1 MTSQDIPVRLSQSA
15 SRLLLVT
22 PMPGIKP
29 SDILVTIDDRTLKIS
44 GQQTGPGQEEKDLL
58 MEEWTM
64 GPYYREVELP
74 EAVDGELTNATFG
87 NGVLILAMPKAAE
100 EIHQLVTFK
109 LEAIDAA
116 RGARVGHQGA
126 DINPAPLLR
135 GAKN

>member
-1 MTSQDIPVRLSQSA
+1 MNMTSQEIPVRLSQSD
-15 SRLLLVT
+15 SRLLLVA

-29 SDILVTIDDRTLKIS
+29 ADILITIDDRIVKIS

-64 GPYYREVELP
+64 GPYYREVKLP
-74 EAVDGELTNATFG
+74 ETVDGKLTNATFG

-100 EIHQLVTFK
+100 GAHQSVTFK

-116 RGARVGHQGA
+116 RGARIGHQGT
-126 DINPAPLLR
+126 DINPA
-135 GAKN
+135 

>member
-1 MTSQDIPVRLSQSA
+1 MNTISQEVPVRLSQSD
-15 SRLLLVT
+15 SLLLLVA
-22 PMPGIKP
+22 PLPGIKS
-29 SDILVTIDDRTLKIS
+29 SDILVTIVDRTVKIS

-74 EAVDGELTNATFG
+74 ETVDGNLTNATFG

-100 EIHQLVTFK
+100 ETHQSVTFK

-116 RGARVGHQGA
+116 RGARIGHQGT
-126 DINPAPLLR
+126 DINPA
-135 GAKN
+135 